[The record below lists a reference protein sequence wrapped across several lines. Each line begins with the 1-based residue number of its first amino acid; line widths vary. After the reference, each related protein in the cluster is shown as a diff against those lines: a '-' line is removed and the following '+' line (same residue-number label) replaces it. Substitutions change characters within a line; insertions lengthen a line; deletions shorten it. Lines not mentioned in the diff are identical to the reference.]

1 MKRSLA
7 SLSLFLFGLSV
18 VFLVLWTLFESR
30 LAGLSTVTERM
41 ITVSLLVVPPGIG
54 AVLGV
59 LSLTHKEGKSWL
71 GIIGILLNTLFALFH
86 LTIVL
91 FAG

>member
-1 MKRSLA
+1 
-7 SLSLFLFGLSV
+7 
-18 VFLVLWTLFESR
+18 
-30 LAGLSTVTERM
+30 M

>member
-1 MKRSLA
+1 VQRSLA

-18 VFLVLWTLFESR
+18 VFLILLTVVESR
-30 LAGLSTVTERM
+30 LAGIATMTERVL
-41 ITVSLLVVPPGIG
+41 TFLLLVLPPGIG

-59 LSLTHKEGKSWL
+59 MSLTQKEGKPWL
-71 GIIGILLNTLFALFH
+71 GIIGIVLNTLFALFH
-86 LTIVL
+86 LMIVL

>member
-18 VFLVLWTLFESR
+18 VFLVLSTLFESA
-30 LAGLSTVTERM
+30 LVGISTTAERI
-41 ITVSLLVVPPGIG
+41 ITFSLLVLPAVIG
-54 AVLGV
+54 AVLGA
-59 LSLTHKEGKSWL
+59 LSLAQKEASSWL
-71 GIIGILLNTLFALFH
+71 AITGIVLNTLFALFH
-86 LTIVL
+86 LMIIL